1 MTFEEIDTAEK
12 EGEFLLTETIKRIN
26 PERIETEIIQK
37 ILIQRHWL
45 SHIFTP
51 IYDIAL
57 NFLSPD
63 SKSAKVLIRGII
75 REEYPDL
82 DGHTRS
88 HREDLIEE
96 LKMMGIAH
104 SLIVNSPPTI
114 ETSAVIEE
122 AFSMVFDFSKKEYSD
137 VMLIAF
143 LRYWGEVL
151 TAVEYRLF
159 WPRIEKLL
167 DGKKSVFYRNHI
179 DHDRNTVKFSKLHNT
194 PRGGTHADHLGR
206 KLDQILRTKKF
217 SNNDAID
224 AVLKAV
230 EKSADNKVLFYK
242 QFNTSK

>member
-1 MTFEEIDTAEK
+1 MKFEKISIAEEK
-12 EGEFLLTETIKRIN
+12 GESLLKKTIEEIN
-26 PERIETEIIQK
+26 PERVETEIFYK
-37 ILIQRHWL
+37 LLLQRHWL

-63 SKSAKVLIRGII
+63 RKSAKVLIRGII
-75 REEYPDL
+75 REEYPDP
-82 DGHTRS
+82 DGHIRS

-96 LKMMGIAH
+96 LKMMGISH
-104 SLIVNSPPTI
+104 SLIVNSPPTV
-114 ETSAVIEE
+114 ETSAVIKE
-122 AFSMVFDFSKKEYSD
+122 AFSMVLDFSKEEYAD

-143 LRYWGEVL
+143 LRYWCEVL
-151 TAVEYRLF
+151 TAIEYRLF
-159 WPRIEKLL
+159 WPRIEQLL
-167 DGKKSVFYRNHI
+167 NGEKSVFYRNHI
-179 DHDRNTVKFSKLHNT
+179 DHDRNTVKFHKLHDT
-194 PRGGTHADHLGR
+194 IRGGTHADRLGR

-217 SNNDAID
+217 SNNDAIN